1 MADRFYSVDK
11 GEVQGGITEG
21 SSTSSEDIELRID
34 LAPAMSR
41 EMVVI
46 ALENIKNHIMK
57 GNWPPA

>member
-11 GEVQGGITEG
+11 GETQGNITEG